1 MNEKKT
7 KSIELT
13 SIEYVLVFRFSAL
26 IQIKYNDFELK
37 KINSIDDILLITEAS
52 SSFINRTH
60 KTSRKK
66 RSHGNAEIPP
76 NVNINSNFF
85 LGIVFVQ
92 LKMLS
97 FNCPHQD

>member
-1 MNEKKT
+1 MNEEKRI

-26 IQIKYNDFELK
+26 IQIKYNNFELK

-60 KTSRKK
+60 KWFRKK
-66 RSHGNAEIPP
+66 DLIAT
-76 NVNINSNFF
+76 
-85 LGIVFVQ
+85 LKY
-92 LKMLS
+92 LKMS
-97 FNCPHQD
+97 I